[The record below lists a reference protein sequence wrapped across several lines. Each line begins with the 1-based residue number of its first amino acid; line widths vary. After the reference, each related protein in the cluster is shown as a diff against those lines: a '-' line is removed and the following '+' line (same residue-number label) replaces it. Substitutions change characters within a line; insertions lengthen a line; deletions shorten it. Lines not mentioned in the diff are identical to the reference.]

1 MKKAIITALAAAAA
15 LAAGSAMAGATGEH
29 PYRNGVMD
37 NSPAFYSHMQD
48 RTNSD
53 NLGLTHPTETG
64 NTPSSSMD
72 SSSSTN

>member
-1 MKKAIITALAAAAA
+1 MKKAIITACTFAAA
-15 LAAGSAMAGATGEH
+15 LVAGSALAGGATGEH

-53 NLGLTHPTETG
+53 NLGLTQPTATG
-64 NTPSSSMD
+64 TD
-72 SSSSTN
+72 SSSGTTSQ